1 MQEKVFSLSN
11 INKTCEFAKKLAK
24 FVKATDVI
32 TFSGDLG
39 VGKTTFIQAFIKA
52 LATEDIEV
60 TSPTF
65 NLLHIY
71 NLSQFEIWHYDLYR
85 INNIEEVYELGIE
98 DSFHYAVTLI
108 EWPEII
114 NNIIPED
121 RLEIELFFGDS
132 EFSRE
137 IKLKAYGIWQNK
149 LTTGFDN

>member
-11 INKTCEFAKKLAK
+11 INKTCEFAEKLAK
-24 FVKATDVI
+24 FVKAGDVI
-32 TFSGDLG
+32 AFSGDLG
-39 VGKTTFIQAFIKA
+39 VGKTTFIQAFIKS

-137 IKLKAYGIWQNK
+137 IKLKAYGIWKNK